1 LSHPRLTV
9 VPILFCDDDIVI
21 VWEIHLVTKST
32 NLHHVHI
39 NCRFFFYT
47 PSYCCLHGSYSTYR
61 LRWSHRLKS
70 DLVNHYGVSV
80 TKAMD
85 MFSLSWSQSD
95 SSLIRDLA
103 HGLIRVTR
111 RVLLVTQEL
120 FTFLENLGSPL
131 IWYEGHVAPSLVV
144 CIVCSF
150 VHCIVCPSSI
160 YSFWLHHWYLQTF
173 GHCIVCPFWIYACGI
188 FKHLAIALSVL
199 FGVTPVVSSNIWP
212 LHCLSYD

>member
-1 LSHPRLTV
+1 MSLPRLTV

-39 NCRFFFYT
+39 NCRFFSIHA
-47 PSYCCLHGSYSTYR
+47 SYCCLHGSYSTYR

-70 DLVNHYGVSV
+70 FTVRHRDLVSHYGVSV
-80 TKAMD
+80 TNAMD

-95 SSLIRDLA
+95 SSLIRDLT
-103 HGLIRVTR
+103 HGLTRVTR
-111 RVLLVTQEL
+111 RVLLVKQEL
-120 FTFLENLGSPL
+120 LTLLENLDSPL
-131 IWYEGHVAPSLVV
+131 IWYEGHVAQSLVL

-160 YSFWLHHWYLQTF
+160 YTSAYT
-173 GHCIVCPFWIYACGI
+173 IDI

-199 FGVTPVVSSNIWP
+199 FGFTPVVSSNIWP